1 MPSGNVSRRGRAAAH
16 APAARTP
23 RPQGAAASTP
33 SSSRSAPAGAPEGPR
48 PRATASPASS
58 SSAAQRPRAAV
69 PQAHVLEGML
79 ARPSPQARSAG
90 EIIDHAREALLA
102 FDHRR
107 SQLHMP
113 QDAEAIRALSGPAF
127 EQAQQAMDA
136 MQRLT
141 EGQRFLAHKQR
152 IPQFLEQTRTRA
164 AYGMIVTQSK
174 VPREAALDQEMSDV
188 EDRQLGLPGQKQ
200 AWKRF
205 TQGLD
210 EDVKSLRP
218 YLQALKQT
226 HKNYSRDENAWI
238 PNRELVRDMA
248 EAGIH
253 HAEAFPGSVYQGQ
266 ITACLAMLT
275 GPEVFGPESLS
286 AVDALREVGA
296 ILALVET
303 PIADS
308 GGPDVPLRQLQ
319 QLAQLEFHAQ
329 QYMAAVLR
337 SLPAG
342 QDLTDTLPGFASL
355 ELAESIRRAS
365 IFFSVQ
371 PHVREAAAA
380 LDRMQEPEAAPDR
393 SRRGAAAAEDRHVP
407 AQQQDARS
415 RRTSAGAGSA
425 RSAQPRSVHG
435 QAVVELASERLRQFP
450 APQPPR
456 AGARFDLVSLGES
469 LGRDTAHLRAALEDG
484 LDPLTAATWMR
495 SAVVHWFGAPD
506 VWAQR
511 SAQLQSLP
519 GPDKDADVQALR
531 EKIDARIQ
539 GIQALQGH
547 IDVAERD
554 LLKQHPFPRAPH
566 LTRLLE
572 LGEAAPRGAA
582 RRLASDG
589 DTPDGRGLL
598 FEVRVDLEP
607 LSDGRAAAPL
617 YVHFHARQ
625 PVAAADIRTIGHEDL
640 DAIHVKTAEQV
651 NWGARW
657 ERLNQALL
665 GPVHRGPLTASALAR
680 LQARM
685 N

>member
-1 MPSGNVSRRGRAAAH
+1 
-16 APAARTP
+16 
-23 RPQGAAASTP
+23 
-33 SSSRSAPAGAPEGPR
+33 
-48 PRATASPASS
+48 
-58 SSAAQRPRAAV
+58 
-69 PQAHVLEGML
+69 ML

-90 EIIDHAREALLA
+90 EVIDHATEALQV
-102 FDHRR
+102 FDRQR
-107 SQLHMP
+107 SQLEMP
-113 QDAEAIRALSGPAF
+113 QDAEAIRELSRPAF

-141 EGQRFLAHKQR
+141 DGQRLVAHRHR
-152 IPQFLEQTRTRA
+152 IPQFLEQTRARA

-174 VPREAALDQEMSDV
+174 LPREAALDREMSEV
-188 EDRQLGLPGQKQ
+188 EARRLGLPGQKQ

-205 TQGLD
+205 TQGVD
-210 EDVKSLRP
+210 EDAKSLRP

-226 HKNYSRDENAWI
+226 HKNYSRDETAGI
-238 PNRELVRDMA
+238 QNRELVRDMA
-248 EAGIH
+248 DAGIH

-266 ITACLAMLT
+266 IIACLAMLT
-275 GPEVFGPESLS
+275 GPEVFGPENPN
-286 AVDALREVGA
+286 AMDTHREIGA
-296 ILALVET
+296 ILTLIEKPVAHG
-303 PIADS
+303 D
-308 GGPDVPLRQLQ
+308 GPDVPLRQLQ

-342 QDLTDTLPGFASL
+342 QDLADTLPGFASL
-355 ELAESIRRAS
+355 ELAESIRRALV
-365 IFFSVQ
+365 FFSVQ
-371 PHVREAAAA
+371 PKVREAAAA
-380 LDRMQEPEAAPDR
+380 MDRMQELEAAPGA
-393 SRRGAAAAEDRHVP
+393 SRGAAAAIEDRRVP
-407 AQQQDARS
+407 AQQQAARS
-415 RRTSAGAGSA
+415 RRAPASDGAGPLAETSGRASGVGPA
-425 RSAQPRSVHG
+425 RSAPPRSVHG

-450 APQPPR
+450 APPPPR
-456 AGARFDLVSLGES
+456 AGARFDLVSLGKS
-469 LGRDTAHLRAALEDG
+469 MGRDTAHLRAALEDG

-506 VWAQR
+506 VWSQR

-554 LLKQHPFPRAPH
+554 LLKQYPFPRAPH

-589 DTPDGRGLL
+589 DTADGRGLL

-625 PVAAADIRTIGHEDL
+625 PVAAADIRTIRHEHL

-657 ERLNQALL
+657 VRLNQALL
-665 GPVHRGPLTASALAR
+665 GAVHRGPLTASALAR

-685 N
+685 S